1 MKKMFVFWCL
11 IMCWLGIQKTYQL
24 PLLQNR
30 TIHTQIY
37 IYTYVNIYIWVYIYI
52 LISFFASSVGLPRPI
67 QCPWTTSFLASKM
80 WKMSCLILVGEK
92 WRNVAKEW
100 MCQMLQDR
108 PNILP
113 IWHRTSPTRLDMSKK
128 KVLFNPDLIF
138 LKSGLKLA
146 EHKPEL
152 RLFVQHRPSIGPAE
166 PPNFPTWAKI
176 HMGVDQNK
184 GSWGRYN
191 RRATANQPRSERW
204 QSRKGFV
211 LSNAM
216 LYRKCNTHF

>member
-1 MKKMFVFWCL
+1 
-11 IMCWLGIQKTYQL
+11 
-24 PLLQNR
+24 
-30 TIHTQIY
+30 
-37 IYTYVNIYIWVYIYI
+37 
-52 LISFFASSVGLPRPI
+52 
-67 QCPWTTSFLASKM
+67 
-80 WKMSCLILVGEK
+80 MSYLILVGEK

-152 RLFVQHRPSIGPAE
+152 RLFVQHRPSIGPAD

-176 HMGVDQNK
+176 HMLKMCGM
-184 GSWGRYN
+184 
-191 RRATANQPRSERW
+191 APT
-204 QSRKGFV
+204 
-211 LSNAM
+211 
-216 LYRKCNTHF
+216 